1 MGFPRGASGKEP
13 ACQLRLDLRDVRLLP
28 GSGRSL
34 GGGHGDPLQYSCLEN
49 PKDRG
54 AWQATVHRVSESRT
68 QLKLLS
74 MHTCMRVL
82 INTWSL
88 PLWSLQCSG
97 NPTLEMWIKGVS
109 AYC

>member
-1 MGFPRGASGKEP
+1 MGFPHGASGKEP

-54 AWQATVHRVSESRT
+54 AWQATVHWVTNSQT
-68 QLKLLS
+68 LL
-74 MHTCMRVL
+74 
-82 INTWSL
+82 ND
-88 PLWSLQCSG
+88 
-97 NPTLEMWIKGVS
+97 
-109 AYC
+109 